1 MKRYTHTQTVEAC
14 KYCPNCVLESGVYMC
29 ESLDIALNAAETLPK
44 GFDMDTMIHPEC
56 ILDDTKDEE

>member
-1 MKRYTHTQTVEAC
+1 
-14 KYCPNCVLESGVYMC
+14 MC